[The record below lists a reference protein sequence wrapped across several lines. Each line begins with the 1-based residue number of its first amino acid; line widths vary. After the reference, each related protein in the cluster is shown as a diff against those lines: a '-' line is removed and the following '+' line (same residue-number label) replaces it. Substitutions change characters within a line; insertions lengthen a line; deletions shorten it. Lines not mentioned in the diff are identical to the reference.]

1 MSDAIRLP
9 ERPDL
14 NQYKT
19 LAKDLHRACADGED
33 GAIRRWAAE
42 WLARTGR
49 EDAGDI
55 ERIERTWRQLL
66 ASKPHLST
74 CALTDAQFFL
84 ARLHGFASWPVFARH
99 IEDLAGAA
107 SGTTRFESAVDAI
120 VKGDMATLERLL
132 REHPDLVRARSTREH
147 KATLLHY
154 VSANG
159 VEDFRQKTPQNIVEI
174 ARMLL
179 DAGADVNAESNGYT
193 PRDTTFMLTATSCHP
208 ADAGVQIPLLEL
220 LLARGAAIEWPPD
233 SSTVLACLHNGRGP
247 AADFCAAHGARL
259 DLEGAAGVG
268 RVDVMREYVRL
279 DGTLTSGATR
289 QQMRDGLAWA
299 AQFGKTE
306 AARFLLD
313 HGVPVNERLRH
324 HGNGA
329 LHWAAY
335 GGFPDTVQLLLERG
349 AAVNDVDESFDGTPL
364 GWALY
369 AWGNRTLTQQERDD
383 FYTVVARLVR
393 AGATVDPASFDGD
406 AERDRAQRKLRA
418 DPRMLNALKGMIE
431 GS

>member
-14 NQYKT
+14 DQYKK
-19 LAKDLHRACADGED
+19 LARDLHRACADGSD
-33 GAIRRWAAE
+33 GAIRAWATE

-49 EDAGDI
+49 EDAGDVDRV
-55 ERIERTWRQLL
+55 ERKGRELV
-66 ASKPHLST
+66 AKKPHLSRCT
-74 CALTDAQFFL
+74 LTDAQFVL
-84 ARLHGFASWPVFARH
+84 ARLHGFASWPIFARH
-99 IEDLAGAA
+99 VEDLARAA
-107 SGTTRFESAVDAI
+107 SGTTRFESAADAI
-120 VKGDMATLERLL
+120 VSGDTATLDRLL
-132 REHPDLVRARSTREH
+132 REHPDLARARSTREH
-147 KATLLHY
+147 QATLLHY

-159 VEDFRQKTPQNIVEI
+159 IEDFRQKTPHNIVEI

-179 DAGADVNAESNGYT
+179 DAGADVNAESNSYS

-220 LLARGAAIEWPPD
+220 LLARGAAIDWPPE

-268 RVDVMREYVRL
+268 RVDVMRTYL
-279 DGTLTSGATR
+279 HPDGTLAAGATR
-289 QQMRDGLAWA
+289 QQMLDGLAWA

-313 HGVPVNERLRH
+313 HGVPINERLRH
-324 HGNGA
+324 HGNSA

-335 GGFPDTVQLLLERG
+335 GGHADTVQLLLERG
-349 AAVNDVDESFDGTPL
+349 AAVNDIDDSFEGTPL
-364 GWALY
+364 EWALF
-369 AWGNRTLTQQERDD
+369 AWANRTLTERERED
-383 FYTVVARLVR
+383 FYAVVARLVA
-393 AGATVDPASFDGD
+393 AGATVNPAWFDENAD
-406 AERDRAQRKLRA
+406 RVRAQRQLRA
-418 DPRMLNALKGMIE
+418 DPRMVNALNGI
-431 GS
+431 